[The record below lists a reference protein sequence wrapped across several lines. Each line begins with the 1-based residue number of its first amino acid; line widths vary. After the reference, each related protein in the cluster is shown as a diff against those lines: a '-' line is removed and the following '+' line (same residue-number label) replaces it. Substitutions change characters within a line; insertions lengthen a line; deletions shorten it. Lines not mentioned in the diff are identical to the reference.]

1 MLLLLLDG
9 TVSRLDLDVDSLVDE
24 TSLGPVLDVV
34 LLGDTS
40 ETPLGRDTDVLA
52 TRELVLGTTKRLDHV
67 SLVSDL
73 GADGDE
79 DLTDLN
85 TGNHTVGLSESMTH
99 TGLETISSST
109 RKHFVDT
116 ENVVGVSTDTHVE
129 VILSD
134 VVLHVLVDD
143 NTGGFES
150 FRGDLLLLSRAKV
163 DGGREEIGSGELVTD
178 IVDSDLGIGDT
189 TAVSGLDVRLVLT
202 VAVALGRSCLCHGT

>member
-1 MLLLLLDG
+1 VLLLLLDG